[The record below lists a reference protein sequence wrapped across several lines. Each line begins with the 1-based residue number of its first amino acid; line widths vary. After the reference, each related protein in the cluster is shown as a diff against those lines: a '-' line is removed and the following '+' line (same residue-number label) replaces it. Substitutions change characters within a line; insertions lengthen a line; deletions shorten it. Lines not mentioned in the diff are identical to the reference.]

1 MRPTFRHIVDFVADR
16 RGIPVTDIMSSR
28 RDAPTAA
35 ARQEVCF
42 LARRLTPDSLPAIG
56 RALGGRDHTTIIHA
70 INRVAAKT
78 EADPAYAREIAAMSS
93 DVNHAASRPETVRLT
108 PPGAIDPVAAA
119 RRVMESRHRA
129 MTVSADEIRAM
140 AMAIISRK
148 SELDV
153 AAPLRRIMPAV
164 RDVVAAAAARDQAQ
178 YSPGEPAARRRL
190 RKSLSGLRAVI
201 ADTEKPKKQ
210 ESRA

>member
-1 MRPTFRHIVDFVADR
+1 MKPTVRNIVDFVADR

-42 LARRLTPDSLPAIG
+42 LARRLTPHSLPAIG
-56 RALGGRDHTTIIHA
+56 RALGGRDHTTIMHA
-70 INRVAAKT
+70 VNRVAAKT
-78 EADPAYAREIAAMSS
+78 AADPAYAREIAAMSDS
-93 DVNHAASRPETVRLT
+93 ANRASRPQTVRLS
-108 PPGAIDPVAAA
+108 PPGVIDPVAAA

-140 AMAIISRK
+140 AMAIIRRK

-164 RDVVAAAAARDQAQ
+164 RDVVAAADARDQAQ

-190 RKSLSGLRAVI
+190 QKSLSGLRAII
-201 ADTEKPKKQ
+201 ADTETPKKQ
-210 ESRA
+210 GARA